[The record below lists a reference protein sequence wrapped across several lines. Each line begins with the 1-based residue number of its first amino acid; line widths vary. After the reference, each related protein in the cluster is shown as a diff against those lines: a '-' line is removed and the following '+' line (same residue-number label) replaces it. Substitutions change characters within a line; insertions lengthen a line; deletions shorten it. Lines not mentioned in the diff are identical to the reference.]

1 MGNSFIKLY
10 RNDAKSISD
19 SPDVESESD
28 SLEFR
33 KNLNDKL
40 MKIVDRMME
49 NMDKTNSDIE
59 EDLKE
64 INLNLVKIVL
74 KLN

>member
-1 MGNSFIKLY
+1 MT
-10 RNDAKSISD
+10 
-19 SPDVESESD
+19 VSE
-28 SLEFR
+28 SLEFE
-33 KNLNDKL
+33 KDLNDKL
-40 MKIVDRMME
+40 MKLVNIMMKE
-49 NMDKTNSDIE
+49 MDKSNSDIE